1 MNQKIILSALESE
14 REKLHVY
21 SHMWILNFDVYMHVK
36 KGCKSG
42 CRFRSLDKRPGESGE
57 PEVLQ

>member
-1 MNQKIILSALESE
+1 MNKKIILSDLESE
-14 REKLHVY
+14 RQKLHIY
-21 SHMWILNFDVYMHVK
+21 SYMWILNFDVYMYVK

-42 CRFRSLDKRPGESGE
+42 CRFGRLERRPGESGE